1 MEVEQQGRTERFR
14 RKDDCCSQ
22 AIIGTEAKELYDTSF
37 QSISTSFVLSRDRG
51 SVEAMSTASDISSIG
66 TAYQIA
72 KSRITCYDLASRHSH
87 RRRQQ
92 GPSEVRIAA
101 KAEQLNQNNDPEGRE
116 VVQACNPRLI
126 TCD

>member
-1 MEVEQQGRTERFR
+1 
-14 RKDDCCSQ
+14 
-22 AIIGTEAKELYDTSF
+22 
-37 QSISTSFVLSRDRG
+37 
-51 SVEAMSTASDISSIG
+51 MSSG
-66 TAYQIA
+66 
-72 KSRITCYDLASRHSH
+72 RITCYDLASRHSH

-116 VVQACNPRLI
+116 VVQACNPRLF

>member
-1 MEVEQQGRTERFR
+1 
-14 RKDDCCSQ
+14 
-22 AIIGTEAKELYDTSF
+22 
-37 QSISTSFVLSRDRG
+37 
-51 SVEAMSTASDISSIG
+51 MSTASDISSIG
-66 TAYQIA
+66 TSYQFA
-72 KSRITCYDLASRHSH
+72 KSSIACYDFGSRHSH

-101 KAEQLNQNNDPEGRE
+101 KAEQLNQNNDHEGRE

>member
-1 MEVEQQGRTERFR
+1 
-14 RKDDCCSQ
+14 
-22 AIIGTEAKELYDTSF
+22 
-37 QSISTSFVLSRDRG
+37 
-51 SVEAMSTASDISSIG
+51 MSTASDISSIG
-66 TAYQIA
+66 TAYKIA

-116 VVQACNPRLI
+116 VVHACDSTLI
-126 TCD
+126 IGD